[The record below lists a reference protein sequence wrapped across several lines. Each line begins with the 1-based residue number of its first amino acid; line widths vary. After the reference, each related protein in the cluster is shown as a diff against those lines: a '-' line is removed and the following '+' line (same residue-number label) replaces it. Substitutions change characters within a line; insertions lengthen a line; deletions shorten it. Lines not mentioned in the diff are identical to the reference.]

1 MFKVVAGLI
10 EKDGKYLIAKR
21 GYGDLINKWEFPG
34 GKPEENE
41 SEEAA
46 LERELK
52 EELNIETKTK
62 SHVINNI
69 HIYPNKKIYLKLYE
83 VEYISGEIKLEAHND
98 YKWVSKEEML
108 EYDFAPAD
116 IPFVKYLN
124 GRLKIEYW
132 DVYDVN
138 RKKLDKFCRRDIDW
152 LEEGEYHIVVTS
164 VIVNSK
170 KEILI
175 TRRAA
180 GKKTYPLLWEIT
192 SGSVCRGEDSF
203 VGIQREISEET
214 GLNVENSKYKLFKTV
229 YSLENRDIKDIW
241 IFKVD
246 AKIEELHLQ
255 EEEVADA
262 KWVTQDE
269 FWKMVENNE
278 VVPNLDFDKDELATF
293 LNINNI

>member
-10 EKDGKYLIAKR
+10 EKNGKYLIAKR

-34 GKPEENE
+34 GKPEVNE
-41 SEEAA
+41 SEEEA

-62 SHVINNI
+62 KHVINNI

-83 VEYISGEIKLEAHND
+83 AEYISGEIKLEAHND
-98 YKWVSKEEML
+98 YKWVTKEEML

-124 GRLKIEYW
+124 GKLKIEYW
-132 DVYDVN
+132 DVYDIN
-138 RKKLDKFCRRDIDW
+138 RVKLDKLCRRDIDW
-152 LEEGEYHIVVTS
+152 LDEGEFHIVVTS
-164 VIVNSK
+164 ILINSK

-175 TRRAA
+175 TRRAK
-180 GKKTYPLLWEIT
+180 GKKTYPLYWEIT
-192 SGSVCRGEDSF
+192 GGSVCTGEDSLL
-203 VGIQREISEET
+203 GIQREIEEEV
-214 GLNVENSKYKLFKTV
+214 GVNVEKANYRLFKTV
-229 YSLENRDIKDIW
+229 TSLEHRDIKDVW
-241 IFKVD
+241 IFKID
-246 AKIEELHLQ
+246 SKIEELNLQ
-255 EEEVADA
+255 AEEVCDA

-278 VVPNLDFDKDELATF
+278 VVPNLDFEKDELKNF
-293 LNINNI
+293 LDRNNI